1 VTSKGPFQSK
11 SFCSSVMNKWK
22 IEQPVLIIALE
33 KYMTHLWLKVLLF
46 LPPSCKTRNRTEK
59 GDEDDLQD
67 EVILDWGVALGGTSQ
82 KL

>member
-1 VTSKGPFQSK
+1 
-11 SFCSSVMNKWK
+11 
-22 IEQPVLIIALE
+22 
-33 KYMTHLWLKVLLF
+33 MTHLWLKVLLF

-59 GDEDDLQD
+59 GDEDNLQD